1 MRIAFGLTD
10 SRLSGGVKAAE
21 KPFIEQFGRTPD
33 VSTIVFTFGRRMEDD
48 TSIARVFSLCKDLI
62 EFALMLRRRNLDI
75 VHLNSAFNHRALLR
89 DLGYVVLARFY
100 HTRLFIKYH
109 GSDSDCLS
117 GNNFLWVLLGR
128 ICVSGAVGVGVLSS
142 EEKRAFERAGH
153 PPTKIWQ
160 VKNVVNGSPFD
171 RSARAKQTI
180 AKLLFISRFVPTKGL
195 LDSIEAM
202 HQIASIRPDV
212 TLVCVGDGPDRSR
225 AEKLVS
231 QLALESRV
239 RFTGQIPEAEA
250 LEYYESSSILVFP
263 TFHEE
268 GFSMTLFQSVAAGL
282 PVVTTRIR
290 AAADFLKE
298 PANCLWVQPHDPKE
312 LAEKV
317 VYLLDRPE
325 MMKEMST
332 NNRKLAKQFASAAVV
347 QEYLNI
353 YSTFSKRGLLNRKS
367 SLREEHLR

>member
-1 MRIAFGLTD
+1 M
-10 SRLSGGVKAAE
+10 
-21 KPFIEQFGRTPD
+21 
-33 VSTIVFTFGRRMEDD
+33 
-48 TSIARVFSLCKDLI
+48 
-62 EFALMLRRRNLDI
+62 N
-75 VHLNSAFNHRALLR
+75 
-89 DLGYVVLARFY
+89 
-100 HTRLFIKYH
+100 
-109 GSDSDCLS
+109 
-117 GNNFLWVLLGR
+117 
-128 ICVSGAVGVGVLSS
+128 
-142 EEKRAFERAGH
+142 
-153 PPTKIWQ
+153 
-160 VKNVVNGSPFD
+160 
-171 RSARAKQTI
+171 
-180 AKLLFISRFVPTKGL
+180 
-195 LDSIEAM
+195 
-202 HQIASIRPDV
+202 QIALKRPDV

-231 QLALESRV
+231 RLALESRV

-290 AAADFLKE
+290 AAADFLEE

-332 NNRKLAKQFASAAVV
+332 NNRKLAKQFTAAAVV
-347 QEYLNI
+347 QEYLKI
-353 YSTFSKRGLLNRKS
+353 YSMFCNSGSLNRTTELKEDHL
-367 SLREEHLR
+367 SL